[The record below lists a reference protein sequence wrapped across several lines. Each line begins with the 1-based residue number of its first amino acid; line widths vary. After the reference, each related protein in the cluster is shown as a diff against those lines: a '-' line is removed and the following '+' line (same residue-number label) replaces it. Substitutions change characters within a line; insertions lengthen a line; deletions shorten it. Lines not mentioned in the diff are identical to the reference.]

1 MSDWREKA
9 ACKGIAHN
17 PDFNPDED
25 PFYDPP
31 EREDGG
37 DKWEYARAMCARCPA
52 WVRQACLD
60 DALRTEGKG
69 GSDRAGFRGGHTQHQ
84 RRRISLGL
92 PATPKKRER
101 KAPLTPAEAEDVFAT
116 ARART
121 PVALRRRN
129 EWVDNIIDLLDLGL
143 TGPDILNRLS
153 RRSDGVFKR
162 LERAGRLDV
171 WERLGIPQNY
181 TRKAS

>member
-1 MSDWREKA
+1 MSDWRDKA
-9 ACKGIAHN
+9 ACRGIAHN
-17 PDFNPDED
+17 PDFNPEED

-31 EREDGG
+31 DRDDGG
-37 DKWEYARAMCARCPA
+37 DKWEYARALCDRCP
-52 WVRQACLD
+52 VKQACLD

-69 GSDRAGFRGGHTQHQ
+69 GSDRTGFRGGYTQHQ

-92 PATPKKRER
+92 PAVPKKR
-101 KAPLTPAEAEDVFAT
+101 KPKDKTPPTPAEVEDVFTT

-129 EWVDNIIDLLDLGL
+129 EWVENIVDLLDIGL
-143 TGPDILNRLS
+143 TGPDVLHRLS